1 VAARE
6 TALNVLI
13 ACRKDGAWSNGV
25 LKTYIVRDR
34 LDKREAALASRLC
47 YGVLQNRGKLDFYL
61 QQLLTGKLKNLHPV
75 VRDILHLGLYQ
86 LLETDKIPD
95 SAAVN
100 ESVSLAKKYCPKLQN
115 APSLVNAVLRNGV
128 RQRETLQKPTALKDL
143 YSHPQNLI
151 DLLSYYVGPQ
161 RLEAMLQA
169 NNSAPHTFAQVNTL
183 RTDVNT
189 LLQQLEQ
196 EGIGAQIHPW
206 LSDCLILS
214 ETGNLEK
221 LPSFQQGLFYI
232 QDPAAKLSVL
242 CAQLPQKPI
251 RILDCCA
258 APGGKSFAAAMQTA
272 GQAEIIS
279 CDIHPHKAA
288 LLQKAY
294 DRVHALYPEKCREIE
309 RCLKALSQL
318 EKSGDASIDAVTN
331 LSARMVG
338 VIYRWREDLWAGAL
352 TSMGEGI
359 GRFVYLMDAYDD
371 LEDDLRKKRYNPLKA
386 YHQNEDY
393 ETFVRDSLTMLI
405 AESTEAFETLPLV
418 QDMDILRNIL
428 YAGCWSRYQLK
439 QHKRDKQ
446 RGVPAPRKEGTAGKS
461 GH

>member
-1 VAARE
+1 MAARE

-25 LKTYIVRDR
+25 LKTYIARDR

-86 LLETDKIPD
+86 LFETDKIPD

-115 APSLVNAVLRNGV
+115 APSLVNGVLRNGV
-128 RQRETLQKPTALKDL
+128 RQRETLQKPTAFKDL

-161 RLEAMLQA
+161 RLEPMLQA

-189 LLQQLEQ
+189 LRLQLEQ
-196 EGIGAQIHPW
+196 EGVSAQIHPW
-206 LSDCLILS
+206 LPDCLILS
-214 ETGNLEK
+214 DTGNLEK
-221 LPSFQQGLFYI
+221 LLSFQQGLFYI

-242 CAQLPQKPI
+242 CAQLPQGPI

-258 APGGKSFAAAMQTA
+258 APGGKSFAAAMATA

-279 CDIHPHKAA
+279 CDIHPHKAE
-288 LLQKAY
+288 LLQKGAERLGI
-294 DRVHALYPEKCREIE
+294 DRLQAQCR
-309 RCLKALSQL
+309 
-318 EKSGDASIDAVTN
+318 DASVFYAPWEGCMDV
-331 LSARMVG
+331 
-338 VIYRWREDLWAGAL
+338 VIADVPCSGY
-352 TSMGEGI
+352 GI
-359 GRFVYLMDAYDD
+359 I
-371 LEDDLRKKRYNPLKA
+371 RKKPDIRYKDPDTMQELPALQLSILNNQARYVKKGGLLM
-386 YHQNEDY
+386 YSTCTLVRRENEGVV
-393 ETFVRDSLTMLI
+393 EKF
-405 AESTEAFETLPLV
+405 
-418 QDMDILRNIL
+418 
-428 YAGCWSRYQLK
+428 LK
-439 QHKRDKQ
+439 QNPDFYTEILHLPNNFPKNDT
-446 RGVPAPRKEGTAGKS
+446 GMLALVPGEYDTDGFFICRLRREQ
-461 GH
+461 